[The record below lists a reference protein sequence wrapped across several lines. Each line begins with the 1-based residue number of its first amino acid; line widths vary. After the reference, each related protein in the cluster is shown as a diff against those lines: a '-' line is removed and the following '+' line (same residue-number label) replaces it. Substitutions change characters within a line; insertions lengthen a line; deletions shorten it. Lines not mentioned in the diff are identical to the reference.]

1 MTSIKNKFMKILTS
15 LILLVLLVISCSK
28 KEEEK
33 FEAFSPEAF
42 AYDIGDSW
50 EVNATVNVKGFV
62 KKEIGKELSASF
74 EYIVDL
80 VGPDSLSKDS
90 IFIDSKDFTESELA
104 DVQLEAQFEIDY
116 GSPDGIYKIVFNIT
130 DKYSGKIVSA
140 ETEFELKK

>member
-1 MTSIKNKFMKILTS
+1 MKKLL
-15 LILLVLLVISCSK
+15 LILSIFVVFTSCSK

-74 EYIVDL
+74 DYFVDL
-80 VGPDSLSKDS
+80 VGPDSVSKDS
-90 IFIDSKDFTESELA
+90 VFIDSKDVIESELN

-116 GSPDGIYKIVFNIT
+116 SSPDGIYKIVFNIT
-130 DKYSGKIVSA
+130 DKYSGKIVST

>member
-1 MTSIKNKFMKILTS
+1 MNKIVFFVF
-15 LILLVLLVISCSK
+15 VLLLSFSCSK

-62 KKEIGKELSASF
+62 KKETGEEFSASF
-74 EYIVDL
+74 DYTVDV

-90 IFIDSKDFTESELA
+90 IFIDSKDVSESELT

-116 GSPDGIYKIVFNIT
+116 SSPDGIYKIVFNIT